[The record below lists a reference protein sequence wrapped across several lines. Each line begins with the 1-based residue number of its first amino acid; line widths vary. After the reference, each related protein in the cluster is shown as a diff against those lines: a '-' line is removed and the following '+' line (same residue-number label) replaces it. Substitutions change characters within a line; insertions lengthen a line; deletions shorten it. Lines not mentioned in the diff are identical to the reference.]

1 MDFWITISFFFGGA
15 ILGRFISRVVGI
27 SHASLAY
34 EELDKSVL
42 SMLIAVDKDISS
54 ALSTKYRALDAAE
67 IPADVISR
75 IKKIDERA
83 LNKALK
89 ELGGTRAGGGYDPK
103 NDSTIAILQREFKDK
118 GTLLEFARGLSFNL
132 IEVSQRTG
140 KEKVINVKRRKG

>member
-1 MDFWITISFFFGGA
+1 MD
-15 ILGRFISRVVGI
+15 
-27 SHASLAY
+27 
-34 EELDKSVL
+34 ELRAVIWKL
-42 SMLIAVDKDISS
+42 SKECDMYMFQVTTSS
-54 ALSTKYRALDAAE
+54 K
-67 IPADVISR
+67 
-75 IKKIDERA
+75 RA